1 MPPAPIP
8 NDHDSD
14 EDVEFEDVPIS
25 HQNNNRNREDGAISI
40 DLVLPSTVHPS
51 WNPTLSLPPQRT
63 QPIPPDSMEE
73 TQLRGQI
80 SAGIERVTYRKM
92 KSDMGMDAPGTPA
105 AERRYESFK
114 ELAADVE
121 GVVDMLWASAT
132 PAIQIEALI
141 TLAGLTQTSLPAF
154 PFEAQPTLSILH
166 KLDSVFAAL
175 CTGTHPVDGLVLPG
189 ATPGQS
195 LATKTQKV
203 RIRSLAER
211 TRYEVFSC
219 LGRASEKAQVNRDGV
234 WEDEDDADEGDE
246 VDEPWMLEATRVYE
260 KCLMLLAEQDPEG
273 EGEGVEFN
281 CL

>member
-1 MPPAPIP
+1 MSPASIQ
-8 NDHDSD
+8 DEHDSD
-14 EDVEFEDVPIS
+14 EDVEFEDVPVS
-25 HQNNNRNREDGAISI
+25 CNRDRQDGDMSI
-40 DLVLPSTVHPS
+40 VLPVTPHPP
-51 WNPTLSLPPQRT
+51 WNPTLSLPPQRA
-63 QPIPPDSMEE
+63 QPIPSGSMEE

-92 KSDMGMDAPGTPA
+92 KSDMGMDAPGTPTS
-105 AERRYESFK
+105 ERRYESFK

-121 GVVDMLWASAT
+121 GLVDMLWASAT
-132 PAIQIEALI
+132 PAIQTEALI

-189 ATPGQS
+189 AQPGQS
-195 LATKTQKV
+195 LATETQKV

-219 LGRASEKAQVNRDGV
+219 LGRSSGKVADGDG
-234 WEDEDDADEGDE
+234 WDEEDSGDE

-273 EGEGVEFN
+273 ESEGMEFN